1 MKIYTLKIYPRLKR
15 YTLDWDSGALLDN
28 VLKYDKL
35 GKELSQLNYAQQGTI
50 TMKFQERN

>member
-1 MKIYTLKIYPRLKR
+1 MKTYILKIYPRLKR
-15 YTLDWDSGALLDN
+15 YTLDWVSGALLDN

-50 TMKFQERN
+50 TIKFREKN

>member
-1 MKIYTLKIYPRLKR
+1 MKTYTIKLYPKLKR

-28 VLKYDKL
+28 ILKYDKL
-35 GKELSQLNYAQQGTI
+35 GKELSQLNYVQQGTI

>member
-1 MKIYTLKIYPRLKR
+1 MKIYILKIYPRLKR

-50 TMKFQERN
+50 IIKFREKN

>member
-1 MKIYTLKIYPRLKR
+1 MKTYILKIYPRLKR

-50 TMKFQERN
+50 IIKFREKN

>member
-1 MKIYTLKIYPRLKR
+1 MKIYILKTYPRLKR

-50 TMKFQERN
+50 IIKFREKN